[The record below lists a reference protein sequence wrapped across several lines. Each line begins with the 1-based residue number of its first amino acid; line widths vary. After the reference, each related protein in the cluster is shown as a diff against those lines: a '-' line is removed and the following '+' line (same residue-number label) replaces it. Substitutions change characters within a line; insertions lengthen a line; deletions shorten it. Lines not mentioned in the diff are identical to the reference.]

1 MLKSR
6 LRSSFGTLTA
16 ARGEYMNK
24 KLKEKIAESLSSV
37 APITL
42 IVFAL
47 SISLVPLPTGT
58 TVMFL
63 AGASLLVIGMGF
75 FSLGTEMAMMPM
87 GDAVGGEIG
96 KSKRIW
102 LMIGVI
108 FFIGFIITAAEPD
121 LRVLAGQVPAVPDM
135 ALISTVALG
144 VGIFLVVAAL
154 RAFLKVSL
162 SCLLVIFYIVTFLV
176 AFFTPADFTPVAFD
190 SGGVTTGPITV
201 PFIMAIGIGLSA
213 ARGGYDSQ
221 DDSFG
226 LIALCSIGPVLA
238 VLLLGIGY
246 NPQDATHS
254 PMVLADVVTTRDV
267 AVQFARKM
275 PLFLGDVLMALIPIC
290 AFFAVFQLT
299 SKKFNARQLSR
310 MAIGFIYA
318 LIGLVTFLTGVNVGF
333 IPVGHMLGAQIGAS
347 SYSWALIPLGMTIG
361 YYIVVAEP
369 AVHILN
375 KQVEEISNGAI
386 SQKAMR
392 LSLSLGVAVSLAL
405 AMLRILTGVSIFWL
419 LIPGYALALAM
430 SFFVPKIFVGIAFD
444 SGGVASGPMTS
455 TFLLPFAMGA
465 CEGAGGNVLTDAFG
479 VVAMVAMTPLVSIQM
494 MGLIYARQMKAA
506 EIMESVGAPATD
518 DITEIG
524 EDSSDE

>member
-1 MLKSR
+1 
-6 LRSSFGTLTA
+6 
-16 ARGEYMNK
+16 MNK

-37 APITL
+37 APITV
-42 IVFAL
+42 IVFVL

-63 AGASLLVIGMGF
+63 VGASMLVVGMGF

-96 KSKRIW
+96 KSKKIW
-102 LMIGVI
+102 LMIIVI
-108 FFIGFIITAAEPD
+108 LFIGFIITAAEPD
-121 LRVLAGQVPAVPDM
+121 LRVLAGQVPAVPDLV
-135 ALISTVALG
+135 LIATVAFG
-144 VGIFLVVAAL
+144 VGLFLVFATL
-154 RAFLKVSL
+154 RSFLSIKL
-162 SCLLVIFYIVTFLV
+162 PYLLMIFYAATFLV
-176 AFFTPADFTPVAFD
+176 AFFTPPNFTPVAFD
-190 SGGVTTGPITV
+190 SGGVTTGPVTV

-213 ARGGYDSQ
+213 ARGGDDSQ
-221 DDSFG
+221 EDSFG
-226 LIALCSIGPVLA
+226 LIALSSIGPILA

-246 NPQDATHS
+246 NPQNATS
-254 PMVLADVVTTRDV
+254 APLVIADVVTTMDV
-267 AVQFARKM
+267 AIQFAKKM
-275 PLFLGDVLMALIPIC
+275 PLFLRDVLSALIPIC
-290 AFFAVFQLT
+290 AFFAVFQVLSKQFT
-299 SKKFNARQLSR
+299 SRQLAR
-310 MAIGFIYA
+310 MAIGFIYS
-318 LIGLVTFLTGVNVGF
+318 LVGLVLFLTGVNVGF
-333 IPVGHMLGAQIGAS
+333 IPVGHLLGLQIGGGA
-347 SYSWALIPLGMTIG
+347 YSWSLIPLGMTIG

-386 SQKAMR
+386 SQRAMR
-392 LSLSLGVAVSLAL
+392 LSLSIGVAVSLAL
-405 AMLRILTGVSIFWL
+405 AMIRILTGISIFWL

-465 CEGAGGNVLTDAFG
+465 CQGVGGNVLTDAFG

-494 MGLIYARQMKAA
+494 MGLIYGRQMRAA
-506 EIMESVGAPATD
+506 AIMESADIPATD
-518 DITEIG
+518 DIIEFE

>member
-1 MLKSR
+1 
-6 LRSSFGTLTA
+6 
-16 ARGEYMNK
+16 MNK

-37 APITL
+37 VPITL
-42 IVFAL
+42 IVFVL

-63 AGASLLVIGMGF
+63 VGASMLVIGMGF

-87 GDAVGGEIG
+87 GDAVGEQIG
-96 KSKRIW
+96 KSKKIW
-102 LMIGVI
+102 LIIAVT

-144 VGIFLVVAAL
+144 VGLFLIVAAM
-154 RAFLKVSL
+154 RTFFNINL
-162 SCLLVIFYIVTFLV
+162 SVLLVIFYIVTFIV
-176 AFFTPADFTPVAFD
+176 AFFTPPNFTPLAFD

-213 ARGGYDSQ
+213 ARGGDDSQ

-254 PMVLADVVTTRDV
+254 PTVLPDVVTTMDV
-267 AVQFARKM
+267 AVQFAKMM
-275 PLFLGDVLMALIPIC
+275 PLFLGDVLKALIPIC
-290 AFFAVFQLT
+290 AFFTVFQLM
-299 SKKFNARQLSR
+299 SKKFNSRQLAR
-310 MAIGFIYA
+310 MAIGFIYT

-386 SQKAMR
+386 SQRAMR
-392 LSLSLGVAVSLAL
+392 LSLSIGVAVSLAL
-405 AMLRILTGVSIFWL
+405 AMARILTGISIFWL
-419 LIPGYALALAM
+419 LIPGYTLAIAM

-465 CEGAGGNVLTDAFG
+465 CQGVGGNVLTDAFG

-494 MGLIYARQMKAA
+494 MGLIYGRQMKAA
-506 EIMESVGAPATD
+506 AIMENADIPATD
-518 DITEIG
+518 DIIEFG